1 MSEYRVWPDYTVQ
14 ESCCRPYSWMS
25 DDFTYIDADSE
36 EEAVRIY
43 KEIYG

>member
-1 MSEYRVWPDYTVQ
+1 MFRYRVWPDYTVQ
-14 ESCCRPYSWMS
+14 ESCYAPYLWMS

-36 EEAVRIY
+36 EEAVKKY